1 MRIGILGSG
10 MMGQQH
16 LAALA
21 TLPGLSAVTRTSP
34 AYAGRSFPNREAFY
48 CALIHDPEIDA
59 IDICLPTALHPD
71 IALAALQAGKHVLC
85 EKPLALDLPACRR
98 IVAAASRSRATFM
111 VAHVVRFFPAY
122 IHLAHAVRDHRYG
135 PLLTLNLTRVSGLP
149 SWAPWL
155 TDPSESGGAILDL
168 LIHDFD
174 QALAL
179 CGPPATVTASPID
192 SPNTLHCTLTY
203 PSATVHIEG
212 GWFTDGRHFAMAF
225 RARFSQGELLFADN
239 QLTLTTPAYPQPIH
253 IALPDIDPYA
263 EQLRA
268 FVTCC
273 QAGAQP
279 DACTVADGLAAVQL
293 SLAARSLAQHSPGIP
308 SPCPNPEDHEFA
320 LEQ

>member
-34 AYAGRSFPNREAFY
+34 AYAGRSFPTREAFY
-48 CALIHDPEIDA
+48 LALLRDPEVDA
-59 IDICLPTALHPD
+59 IDICLPTALHPE
-71 IALAALQAGKHVLC
+71 IAIAALEAGKHVLC
-85 EKPLALDLPACRR
+85 EKPLALNLTHCRS

-122 IHLAHAVRDHRYG
+122 VHLAHAVSDHRYG
-135 PLLTLNLTRVSGLP
+135 ALHQLSLTRVSGLP

-155 TDPSESGGAILDL
+155 TDPAESGGAILDL

-179 CGPPATVTASPID
+179 CGPPATLTASPID
-192 SPNTLHCTLTY
+192 SSNTLHCTLTY
-203 PSATVHIEG
+203 PSTTVHIRG
-212 GWFTDGRHFAMAF
+212 GWFSDGRPFAMGFHAHFAHG
-225 RARFSQGELLFADN
+225 SLLFRDN
-239 QLTLTTPAYPQPIH
+239 RLTLTSPGSPDTTEISF
-253 IALPDIDPYA
+253 PDIDPYA

-268 FVTCC
+268 FAACC
-273 QAGAQP
+273 QAGTQP
-279 DACTVADGLAAVQL
+279 GECTASAGLAAVQL
-293 SLAARSLAQHSPGIP
+293 SLAARSLAQRSPGLP
-308 SPCPNPEDHEFA
+308 SPYPNPEDQEFA
-320 LEQ
+320 LE